1 MTETPIPVARPE
13 VIAAAAGVALLTLR
27 RRIAAGQFP
36 TTDVQ
41 IQGRGQERGW
51 SLPAIAN
58 HDPALADRVRRVLDV
73 LEVGK

>member
-13 VIAAAAGVALLTLR
+13 VIAAAADVALLTIR
-27 RRIAAGQFP
+27 RRIASGRFP
-36 TTDVQ
+36 QADVRLP
-41 IQGRGQERGW
+41 GRNERGW

-58 HDPALADRVRRVLDV
+58 HDPVLAAKVKRIIVA